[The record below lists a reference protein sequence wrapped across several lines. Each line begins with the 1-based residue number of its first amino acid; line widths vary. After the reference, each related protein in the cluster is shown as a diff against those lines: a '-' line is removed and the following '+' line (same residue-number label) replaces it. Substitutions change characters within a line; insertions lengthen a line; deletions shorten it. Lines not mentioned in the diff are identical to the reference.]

1 MGANEYGQLGNGNTN
16 YGVPNPVRIY
26 PPMGSGDWDGDGI
39 SNDREITD
47 GTNALDP
54 QDFNLITNG
63 NFEGNSAEELAQEW
77 ELARLQAEAA
87 ALAEQLAQA
96 REAERVALQ
105 AQAAAAQAAAQAA
118 VDALKTN
125 QLEITAWTF
134 DDGNTNSGSLIM
146 ESDAS
151 NVNEGSQSAKLSRT
165 GTEYVRMYT
174 TPISFSNQKN
184 YQLSFQ
190 LKDYNSS
197 FHPGDK
203 MEFRFADGT
212 VEEMNASVSFT
223 PLNDSWT
230 EVSMLFSVTP
240 PTGSTESNTTSSGL
254 PTTWNQN
261 TSYAKGALVISNAIT
276 YIAQQAVP
284 AGTAIT
290 STAYWLTLDST
301 IPTTTSNVNPPV
313 TDNGNGNNSDQTWN
327 MSIQFAK
334 FKTGAQY
341 LDHFVLRAIPK
352 SQVFEPIDYG
362 SVAQGN
368 EMNNTIHS
376 HITLYVNGVEQGNEL
391 FSKQPVAKLQATGNN
406 YLGGI
411 DDFNQYDQSLN
422 SAEIAQSFREEKD
435 LPPYTFLF
443 TPKETPDSLK
453 IQSGNLTMDEIRL
466 YDRGVSESDLVKLF
480 HLDLA
485 PDARDFDLSLADPT
499 DSPIESLMLV
509 DLNND
514 GKLDILTE
522 QANDKFSWSQNK
534 FQTTSNYNGWPN
546 YGYTYTTTGEM
557 AEIKILWPEEEIRTL
572 PQWKSGQESNATSG
586 LADMFVVNWNENGKI
601 NQLIQAGGSSN
612 YDLSAGNAIVAGK
625 EGEVYLTGSFG
636 KELQWGDLNT
646 SGPGNF
652 ENAFISRLDQEL
664 SPTWVKSFDGGDGA
678 AGQAIT
684 IDQRGDIQ
692 VTGYFRGDLTSGQAN
707 LTSNGGTDAFLL
719 QLDAYGNAISLR
731 AHGGSGN
738 DIGTGISADS
748 QGGIIM
754 AGTFEQT
761 GEFFGDSNMTVLS
774 AGKKD
779 AFILRYDY
787 QIVIPKQHF
796 QVTVGMGAD
805 GSNKFFID
813 GEEAPDIELLRGLPY
828 TFTLDGNTTE
838 NHPFYLALQGQ
849 GGDEY
854 GWEYLQGVQNSRTT
868 DGTLTFSLGFE
879 GPSVLHYNCGLHS
892 GMGGSLIIPSDERP
906 RAAIT
911 YAAIDMGGNFI
922 EDGNWTVSTSNGLPV
937 YSGQSLLDSEK
948 VLLTYHPPAGY
959 FLVGWGGDLETDAN
973 ATGSSIE
980 VNLNQD
986 RAIQALLTAYAP
998 TPLELANNFTIGFTI
1013 RPTDETGQFVESND
1027 ALVSYDGG
1035 FSLDPESTL
1044 TTGTGKFSVN
1054 QDANLDL
1061 NQDGQSDTLRA
1072 DFTYLVSTSDWV
1084 TINMENLES
1093 DQGDGWDLFGG
1104 GGFTMTLAVDGI
1116 NGSKHEGGYSILYDD
1131 GSSELGNWLST
1142 NLRIDPI
1149 SLLSE

>member
-1 MGANEYGQLGNGNTN
+1 GGNWEGQLGNGNTSQQF
-16 YGVPNPVRIY
+16 NPLRIY

-63 NFEGNSAEELAQEW
+63 NFEDGVN
-77 ELARLQAEAA
+77 
-87 ALAEQLAQA
+87 
-96 REAERVALQ
+96 
-105 AQAAAAQAAAQAA
+105 
-118 VDALKTN
+118 
-125 QLEITAWTF
+125 AWTF
-134 DDGNTNSGSLIM
+134 DDGNTNSGSLEV

-151 NVNEGSQSAKLSRT
+151 NVSEGSRSAKLSRT
-165 GTEYVRMYT
+165 STEYVRMYT
-174 TPISFSNQKN
+174 APISFSNQKN

-223 PLNDSWT
+223 PLNNSWT

-301 IPTTTSNVNPPV
+301 SPRNRASTNNQ
-313 TDNGNGNNSDQTWN
+313 NGNNSEQTWK

-352 SQVFEPIDYG
+352 TQVFEPIDYG

-391 FSKQPVAKLQATGNN
+391 FSKQPAAKLQATGNN
-406 YLGGI
+406 YMGGI
-411 DDFNQYDQSLN
+411 DDVNQYDQSLN

-485 PDARDFDLSLADPT
+485 PNARDFDLSLVDPT

-534 FQTTSNYNGWPN
+534 FQTTSKYNGWPN
-546 YGYTYTTTGEM
+546 YDYTYTTTGEM
-557 AEIKILWPEEEIRTL
+557 AEIRILWPKEEIRSL

-586 LADMFVVNWNENGKI
+586 LADMFVVNWSENGKI
-601 NQLIQAGGSSN
+601 NNLIQAGGSSN
-612 YDLSAGNAIVAGK
+612 YDLSTGNAVVAGK

-636 KELQWGDLNT
+636 QELLWGDLNT
-646 SGPGNF
+646 SGSGSF

-678 AGQAIT
+678 AGQAIA

-707 LTSNGGTDAFLL
+707 LTSKGGTDAFLL

-796 QVTVGMGAD
+796 QVTVGVGAD
-805 GSNKFFID
+805 GSNKYFID

-959 FLVGWGGDLETDAN
+959 FLVGWGGDLEADAN

-1054 QDANLDL
+1054 QDAKLDL

-1084 TINMENLES
+1084 TINVENLES
-1093 DQGDGWDLFGG
+1093 DLGDGWDLFGG
-1104 GGFTMTLAVDGI
+1104 GGFTMTLAVDAI

>member
-1 MGANEYGQLGNGNTN
+1 
-16 YGVPNPVRIY
+16 
-26 PPMGSGDWDGDGI
+26 
-39 SNDREITD
+39 
-47 GTNALDP
+47 
-54 QDFNLITNG
+54 
-63 NFEGNSAEELAQEW
+63 
-77 ELARLQAEAA
+77 
-87 ALAEQLAQA
+87 
-96 REAERVALQ
+96 
-105 AQAAAAQAAAQAA
+105 
-118 VDALKTN
+118 
-125 QLEITAWTF
+125 
-134 DDGNTNSGSLIM
+134 
-146 ESDAS
+146 
-151 NVNEGSQSAKLSRT
+151 
-165 GTEYVRMYT
+165 
-174 TPISFSNQKN
+174 
-184 YQLSFQ
+184 
-190 LKDYNSS
+190 
-197 FHPGDK
+197 
-203 MEFRFADGT
+203 
-212 VEEMNASVSFT
+212 
-223 PLNDSWT
+223 
-230 EVSMLFSVTP
+230 
-240 PTGSTESNTTSSGL
+240 
-254 PTTWNQN
+254 
-261 TSYAKGALVISNAIT
+261 
-276 YIAQQAVP
+276 
-284 AGTAIT
+284 
-290 STAYWLTLDST
+290 
-301 IPTTTSNVNPPV
+301 
-313 TDNGNGNNSDQTWN
+313 

-352 SQVFEPIDYG
+352 TQVFAPIDYG

-391 FSKQPVAKLQATGNN
+391 FSKQPVAKLQANGNN

-443 TPKETPDSLK
+443 NPKETPDSLK
-453 IQSGNLTMDEIRL
+453 IHSGSLTMDEARL
-466 YDRGVSESDLVKLF
+466 YDRGLSESDLVKLF

-485 PDARDFDLSLADPT
+485 PNARDFDLSLADPT
-499 DSPIESLMLV
+499 DSPTESLILV

-522 QANDKFSWSQNK
+522 QANDKFSWSQNEI
-534 FQTTSNYNGWPN
+534 QTTSKWSGGRG
-546 YGYTYTTTGEM
+546 GYSTYTTSGEM
-557 AEIKILWPEEEIRTL
+557 AEIRILWPKEEIRSL

-586 LADMFVVNWNENGKI
+586 LADMFVVNWSENGKI
-601 NQLIQAGGSSN
+601 NNLIQAGGSSN

-636 KELQWGDLNT
+636 KELLWGDLNT
-646 SGPGNF
+646 SGPGSF

-707 LTSNGGTDAFLL
+707 LTSKGGTDAFLL

-738 DIGTGISADS
+738 DIGTGISTDS

-796 QVTVGMGAD
+796 QVTVGVGAD
-805 GSNKFFID
+805 GSNKYFID

-879 GPSVLHYNCGLHS
+879 GPSVLHYNCGLHT

-959 FLVGWGGDLETDAN
+959 FLVGWGGDLEADAN

-1054 QDANLDL
+1054 QDAKLDL
-1061 NQDGQSDTLRA
+1061 NQDGQSDSLRG

-1093 DQGDGWDLFGG
+1093 DLGDGWDLFGG